1 MKSTLQSLPGVA
13 NIEFNAADRTAD
25 ISVDPAKF
33 KVEDAM
39 AALLQSGFPADSAQ
53 DMSPGAGTAED
64 TAAEVTEEPGLNLD
78 ALDEPPVSIDATP
91 VEPVEEAPAET
102 TEEAPAESTEDAA
115 TETTEEAPE
124 EAPAKP

>member
-1 MKSTLQSLPGVA
+1 MQDTLQSLPGVA
-13 NIEFNAADRTAD
+13 NIEFNAAETTATVL
-25 ISVDPAKF
+25 VDPAAF

-53 DMSPGAGTAED
+53 DLSPGAGTAED
-64 TAAEVTEEPGLNLD
+64 TAAEVTEEPRLNLD
-78 ALDEPPVSIDATP
+78 ALDEPPVTIDTTP
-91 VEPVEEAPAET
+91 VESVEDAPAET
-102 TEEAPAESTEDAA
+102 TEEAPAEPTEDAA